1 MSQIDNYNYS
11 FKAFNQHLVSF
22 FPTAS
27 ISEPFAFGG
36 DFELRFELGG
46 DLPNGSR
53 ERIEQATN
61 RACTIFNEFF
71 ANKNAEIWILAYED
85 LNPYFDKTLNQ
96 YLSSL
101 LKSSKL
107 ECYEEIELSCHSGS
121 FEYDEN
127 DNSVPRFYDAKL
139 IVAKIKIENL
149 PIEELLRGIASFEMG
164 CTPCLPQ
171 EIYFYEVD
179 TDKAFRMYDDRGC
192 YLWANE
198 KNKLVSLFHTYSE
211 WIPEYHIE
219 EIRNQFDSK

>member
-107 ECYEEIELSCHSGS
+107 
-121 FEYDEN
+121 
-127 DNSVPRFYDAKL
+127 
-139 IVAKIKIENL
+139 
-149 PIEELLRGIASFEMG
+149 
-164 CTPCLPQ
+164 
-171 EIYFYEVD
+171 
-179 TDKAFRMYDDRGC
+179 
-192 YLWANE
+192 
-198 KNKLVSLFHTYSE
+198 
-211 WIPEYHIE
+211 
-219 EIRNQFDSK
+219 